1 MATRQR
7 LANRRGSETFDV
19 ESQGLKF
26 TATVSRWDGG
36 GIAEVFL
43 QNHKAG
49 SAAGIMASDAAI
61 AASLAM
67 QYGCPPEV
75 LGRALSRDS
84 RGNASGPLG
93 CAIDEILHGKR

>member
-1 MATRQR
+1 MAARRR

-26 TATVSRWDGG
+26 TATASRWDDG

-67 QYGCPPEV
+67 QYGCPAEV
-75 LGRALSRDS
+75 LSRALCRDS
-84 RGNASGPLG
+84 RGSASGPLG
-93 CAIDEILHGKR
+93 CAIAVILNKT